1 MLGLSDSTLYVD
13 QKTGRILP
21 AVGPLGVKVVSIEFA
36 LPSDDTAVIWRAPLV
51 NQALRDFIAQ
61 VEWGQLDVLVVD
73 LPPGTGDAPLT
84 IAQSLQGGLDGSII
98 VTIPTEISRRIVVKA
113 VDFSRKLN
121 IRVAG
126 VVENMGV
133 DRAILASD
141 RVFAGADT
149 WATAHV
155 LAKTI
160 EKYVPDYDLV
170 VAGEETI
177 DSTTA
182 HIGAQTASWLGVP
195 YVYYVYDAEVKGRT
209 LIVRR
214 FLEDEGVDEVY
225 EVEMPA
231 VISVLKGSQVPRE
244 TRLSRKLI
252 AREHIQI
259 ISNNDLKL
267 EPECVGLRGS
277 PTVVAG
283 LAPATYPPRKRVVI
297 QGEPQEIVKKLVE
310 ILRQEGVI

>member
-1 MLGLSDSTLYVD
+1 MKIVVLTKAAVPLSSAIRIDP
-13 QKTGRILP
+13 KTGTLVREGVPLTTNVWDRD
-21 AVGPLGVKVVSIEFA
+21 AVEFA
-36 LPSDDTAVIWRAPLV
+36 LK
-51 NQALRDFIAQ
+51 LRDKYGGEVIA
-61 VEWGQLDVLVVD
+61 LSMA
-73 LPPGTGDAPLT
+73 PPSGIPALE
-84 IAQSLQGGLDGSII
+84 SLIG
-98 VTIPTEISRRIVVKA
+98 
-113 VDFSRKLN
+113 
-121 IRVAG
+121 
-126 VVENMGV
+126 MGV

-141 RVFAGADT
+141 RAFAGADT

-195 YVYYVYDAEVKGRT
+195 YVYYVYDAEVKGKT
-209 LIVRR
+209 LIARR
-214 FLEDEGVDEVY
+214 FLEDEGIDEVY

-252 AREHIQI
+252 AREHIQV

-283 LAPATYPPRKRVVI
+283 LAPATYLPRKRVVI

-310 ILRQEGVI
+310 ILRQEGVV

>member
-1 MLGLSDSTLYVD
+1 MKIVALTKAAVPLSSAIKIDP
-13 QKTGRILP
+13 KTGTLVREGVPLTSNAWDRD
-21 AVGPLGVKVVSIEFA
+21 AVEFA
-36 LPSDDTAVIWRAPLV
+36 LKLKDKYGGEVIALSMAPPSGIP
-51 NQALRDFIAQ
+51 AL
-61 VEWGQLDVLVVD
+61 E
-73 LPPGTGDAPLT
+73 
-84 IAQSLQGGLDGSII
+84 SLIG
-98 VTIPTEISRRIVVKA
+98 
-113 VDFSRKLN
+113 
-121 IRVAG
+121 
-126 VVENMGV
+126 MGV

-195 YVYYVYDAEVKGRT
+195 YVYYVYDAEVRNKT

-214 FLEDEGVDEVY
+214 FLEDEGVDETY

-244 TRLSRKLI
+244 VRLSRKLN
-252 AREHIQI
+252 AREYIQI
-259 ISNNDLKL
+259 VSNKELGL
-267 EPECVGLRGS
+267 EPDCVGLRGS

-283 LAPATYPPRKRVVI
+283 MAPATYPPRKKMVV
-297 QGEPQEIVKKLVE
+297 QGEPAEVVKKLIQVLKE
-310 ILRQEGVI
+310 EGVL

>member
-1 MLGLSDSTLYVD
+1 MKIVVLTKAAVPLSSAIKIDP
-13 QKTGRILP
+13 KTGTLVREGVPLTCNIWDRD
-21 AVGPLGVKVVSIEFA
+21 AVEFA
-36 LPSDDTAVIWRAPLV
+36 LKLKDKYGGEVIALSMAPPSGIP
-51 NQALRDFIAQ
+51 AL
-61 VEWGQLDVLVVD
+61 E
-73 LPPGTGDAPLT
+73 
-84 IAQSLQGGLDGSII
+84 SLIG
-98 VTIPTEISRRIVVKA
+98 
-113 VDFSRKLN
+113 
-121 IRVAG
+121 
-126 VVENMGV
+126 MGV
-133 DRAILASD
+133 DRAILVSD

-170 VAGEETI
+170 VTGEETI

-195 YVYYVYDAEVKGRT
+195 YVYYVYDAEVRNKT

-214 FLEDEGVDEVY
+214 FLEDEGVDETY

-244 TRLSRKLI
+244 VRLSRKLN
-252 AREHIQI
+252 AREYIQVV
-259 ISNNDLKL
+259 SNKELGLD
-267 EPECVGLRGS
+267 PDCVGLRGS

-283 LAPATYPPRKRVVI
+283 MAPATYPPRKKIVI
-297 QGEPQEIVKKLVE
+297 QGEPAEVVKKLIQ
-310 ILRQEGVI
+310 ILKEEGVL

>member
-1 MLGLSDSTLYVD
+1 MKIVVLTKAAVPLSSAIRIDP
-13 QKTGRILP
+13 KTGTLVREGVPLTVNVWDRD
-21 AVGPLGVKVVSIEFA
+21 AVEFA
-36 LPSDDTAVIWRAPLV
+36 LK
-51 NQALRDFIAQ
+51 LRDKYGGEVIA
-61 VEWGQLDVLVVD
+61 LSMA
-73 LPPGTGDAPLT
+73 PPSGIPALE
-84 IAQSLQGGLDGSII
+84 SLIG
-98 VTIPTEISRRIVVKA
+98 
-113 VDFSRKLN
+113 
-121 IRVAG
+121 
-126 VVENMGV
+126 MGV

-141 RVFAGADT
+141 RAFAGADT

-182 HIGAQTASWLGVP
+182 HIGAQVASWLGVP

-231 VISVLKGSQVPRE
+231 VVSVLKGSQVPRE
-244 TRLSRKLI
+244 VRLSRKLI
-252 AREHIQI
+252 AREYIQI

-277 PTVVAG
+277 PTMVAG
-283 LAPATYPPRKRVVI
+283 MAPATYPPRKRIAI
-297 QGEPQEIVKKLVE
+297 QGEPQEIVKKLIE
-310 ILRQEGVI
+310 ILKQEGVV

>member
-1 MLGLSDSTLYVD
+1 MKIVVLTKAAVPLSSAIKIDP
-13 QKTGRILP
+13 KTGTLVREGVPLTSNVWDRD
-21 AVGPLGVKVVSIEFA
+21 AVEFA
-36 LPSDDTAVIWRAPLV
+36 LELKAKYGGEVIALSMAPPSGIP
-51 NQALRDFIAQ
+51 AL
-61 VEWGQLDVLVVD
+61 E
-73 LPPGTGDAPLT
+73 
-84 IAQSLQGGLDGSII
+84 SLIG
-98 VTIPTEISRRIVVKA
+98 
-113 VDFSRKLN
+113 
-121 IRVAG
+121 
-126 VVENMGV
+126 MGV
-133 DRAILASD
+133 DRAILVSD

-170 VAGEETI
+170 VTGEETI

-195 YVYYVYDAEVKGRT
+195 YVYYVYDAEVRNKT

-214 FLEDEGVDEVY
+214 FLEDEGVDETY

-244 TRLSRKLI
+244 VRLSRKLN
-252 AREHIQI
+252 AREYIQVV
-259 ISNNDLKL
+259 SNKELGLD
-267 EPECVGLRGS
+267 PDCVGLRGS

-283 LAPATYPPRKRVVI
+283 MAPATYPPRKKIVL
-297 QGEPQEIVKKLVE
+297 QGDPAEVVKKLIQ
-310 ILRQEGVI
+310 ILKEEGVL

>member
-1 MLGLSDSTLYVD
+1 MKIVVLTKAAVPLSSAIKIDP
-13 QKTGRILP
+13 KTGTLVREGVPLTCNIWDRD
-21 AVGPLGVKVVSIEFA
+21 AVEFA
-36 LPSDDTAVIWRAPLV
+36 LKLKDKYGGEVIALSMAPPSGIP
-51 NQALRDFIAQ
+51 AL
-61 VEWGQLDVLVVD
+61 E
-73 LPPGTGDAPLT
+73 
-84 IAQSLQGGLDGSII
+84 SLIG
-98 VTIPTEISRRIVVKA
+98 
-113 VDFSRKLN
+113 
-121 IRVAG
+121 
-126 VVENMGV
+126 MGV
-133 DRAILASD
+133 DRAILVSD

-170 VAGEETI
+170 VTGEETI

-195 YVYYVYDAEVKGRT
+195 YVYYVYDAEVRNKT

-214 FLEDEGVDEVY
+214 FLEDEGVDETY

-244 TRLSRKLI
+244 VRLSRKLN
-252 AREHIQI
+252 AREYVQVV
-259 ISNNDLKL
+259 SNKELGLD
-267 EPECVGLRGS
+267 PECVGLRGS

-283 LAPATYPPRKRVVI
+283 MAPATYPPRKKMVI
-297 QGEPQEIVKKLVE
+297 QGEPAEVAKKLIQ
-310 ILRQEGVI
+310 ILKEEGVL

>member
-1 MLGLSDSTLYVD
+1 MKIVVFTKAAVPLSSAIRIDP
-13 QKTGRILP
+13 KTGTLVREGVPLTANVWDRD
-21 AVGPLGVKVVSIEFA
+21 AVEFA
-36 LPSDDTAVIWRAPLV
+36 LK
-51 NQALRDFIAQ
+51 LRDRYGGEVIA
-61 VEWGQLDVLVVD
+61 LSMA
-73 LPPGTGDAPLT
+73 PPSGIPALE
-84 IAQSLQGGLDGSII
+84 SLIG
-98 VTIPTEISRRIVVKA
+98 
-113 VDFSRKLN
+113 
-121 IRVAG
+121 
-126 VVENMGV
+126 MGV

-160 EKYVPDYDLV
+160 EKLIPDYDLI

-195 YVYYVYDAEVKGRT
+195 YVYYVYDAEIKGRT
-209 LIVRR
+209 IIVRR

-231 VISVLKGSQVPRE
+231 VVSVLKGSQVPRE
-244 TRLSRKLI
+244 IRLSRKLD
-252 AREHIQI
+252 ARERIQI
-259 ISNNDLKL
+259 ISNKELGLD
-267 EPECVGLRGS
+267 PECVGLRGS

-283 LAPATYPPRKRVVI
+283 MAPAVYPPRKKVVL
-297 QGEPQEIVKKLVE
+297 QGEPGEVARKLVE
-310 ILRQEGVI
+310 ALRQEGIL

>member
-1 MLGLSDSTLYVD
+1 MKIVVLTKAAVPLSSAIKIDP
-13 QKTGRILP
+13 KTGTLVREGVPLTCNIWDRD
-21 AVGPLGVKVVSIEFA
+21 AVEFA
-36 LPSDDTAVIWRAPLV
+36 LKLKDKYGGEVIALSMAPPSGIP
-51 NQALRDFIAQ
+51 AL
-61 VEWGQLDVLVVD
+61 E
-73 LPPGTGDAPLT
+73 
-84 IAQSLQGGLDGSII
+84 SLIG
-98 VTIPTEISRRIVVKA
+98 
-113 VDFSRKLN
+113 
-121 IRVAG
+121 
-126 VVENMGV
+126 MGV

-141 RVFAGADT
+141 RAFAGADT

-170 VAGEETI
+170 VTGEETI

-195 YVYYVYDAEVKGRT
+195 YVYYVYDAEVRNKT

-214 FLEDEGVDEVY
+214 FLEDEGVDETY

-244 TRLSRKLI
+244 VRLSRKLN
-252 AREHIQI
+252 AREYVQVV
-259 ISNNDLKL
+259 SNKELGLD
-267 EPECVGLRGS
+267 PECVGLRGS

-283 LAPATYPPRKRVVI
+283 MAPATYPPRKKMVI
-297 QGEPQEIVKKLVE
+297 QGEPAEVAKKLIQ
-310 ILRQEGVI
+310 ILKEEGVL

>member
-1 MLGLSDSTLYVD
+1 MKIVVLSKAAVPLSSAIRIDP
-13 QKTGRILP
+13 KTGTLVREGVPLTANVWDRD
-21 AVGPLGVKVVSIEFA
+21 AVEFA
-36 LPSDDTAVIWRAPLV
+36 LR
-51 NQALRDFIAQ
+51 LRDKYGGEVIA
-61 VEWGQLDVLVVD
+61 LSMA
-73 LPPGTGDAPLT
+73 PPSGIPALE
-84 IAQSLQGGLDGSII
+84 SLIG
-98 VTIPTEISRRIVVKA
+98 
-113 VDFSRKLN
+113 
-121 IRVAG
+121 
-126 VVENMGV
+126 MGV

-141 RVFAGADT
+141 RAFAGADT

-225 EVEMPA
+225 EVDMPA

-244 TRLSRKLI
+244 VRLSRKLA
-252 AREHIQI
+252 AREFIQVV
-259 ISNNDLKL
+259 SNNDLKL
-267 EPECVGLRGS
+267 ETECVGLRGS

-283 LAPATYPPRKRVVI
+283 MAPATYPPRKKVVI
-297 QGEPQEIVKKLVE
+297 QGEPQEVAKKLVE
-310 ILRQEGVI
+310 ILKQEGVL

>member
-1 MLGLSDSTLYVD
+1 MKIVALTKAAVPLSSAIKIDP
-13 QKTGRILP
+13 KTGTLVREGVPLTSNAWDRD
-21 AVGPLGVKVVSIEFA
+21 AVEFA
-36 LPSDDTAVIWRAPLV
+36 LKLKDKYGGEVIALSMAPPSGIP
-51 NQALRDFIAQ
+51 AL
-61 VEWGQLDVLVVD
+61 E
-73 LPPGTGDAPLT
+73 
-84 IAQSLQGGLDGSII
+84 SLIG
-98 VTIPTEISRRIVVKA
+98 
-113 VDFSRKLN
+113 
-121 IRVAG
+121 
-126 VVENMGV
+126 MGV

-195 YVYYVYDAEVKGRT
+195 YVYYVYDAEVRNKT

-214 FLEDEGVDEVY
+214 FLEDEGVDETY

-231 VISVLKGSQVPRE
+231 VISVLKGSQF
-244 TRLSRKLI
+244 
-252 AREHIQI
+252 
-259 ISNNDLKL
+259 L
-267 EPECVGLRGS
+267 ER
-277 PTVVAG
+277 
-283 LAPATYPPRKRVVI
+283 
-297 QGEPQEIVKKLVE
+297 
-310 ILRQEGVI
+310 

>member
-1 MLGLSDSTLYVD
+1 MKIVALTKAAVPLSSAIRIDP
-13 QKTGRILP
+13 KTGTLVREGVPLTSNAWDRD
-21 AVGPLGVKVVSIEFA
+21 AVEFA
-36 LPSDDTAVIWRAPLV
+36 LKLKDKYGGEVIALSMAPPSGIP
-51 NQALRDFIAQ
+51 AL
-61 VEWGQLDVLVVD
+61 E
-73 LPPGTGDAPLT
+73 
-84 IAQSLQGGLDGSII
+84 SLIG
-98 VTIPTEISRRIVVKA
+98 
-113 VDFSRKLN
+113 
-121 IRVAG
+121 
-126 VVENMGV
+126 MGV

-195 YVYYVYDAEVKGRT
+195 YVYYVYDAEIKGRT
-209 LIVRR
+209 LIARR
-214 FLEDEGVDEVY
+214 FLEDEGVDEVF

-244 TRLSRKLI
+244 VRLSRRLN
-252 AREHIQI
+252 AREYIQI
-259 ISNNDLKL
+259 VSNKELGL
-267 EPECVGLRGS
+267 EPDCVGLRGS

-283 LAPATYPPRKRVVI
+283 MGPATYPPRKKVVI
-297 QGEPQEIVKKLVE
+297 QGEPAEVVKKLVE
-310 ILRQEGVI
+310 ILKQEGVL